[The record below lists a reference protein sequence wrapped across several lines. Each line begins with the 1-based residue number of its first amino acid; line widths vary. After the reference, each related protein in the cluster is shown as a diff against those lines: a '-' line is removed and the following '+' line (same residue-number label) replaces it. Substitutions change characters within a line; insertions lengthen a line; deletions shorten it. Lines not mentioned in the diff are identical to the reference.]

1 MFSKI
6 KHGFDR
12 KAKRL
17 VALMLAASLLCGIAG
32 CSKETNW
39 SPAESNETSVDLS
52 NDYDETGF
60 DIERIR
66 KNVIVDGQAIEIP
79 IKLKDLPK
87 DWTYETSANRFAED
101 RCHVEVKDKNGDLL
115 FSCGAEN
122 YKESQKGDSRIFDA
136 PFENDKCSVDGI
148 TPFKTTREEIVER
161 YGEATSIKKFNS
173 KKYEGWEEYRYGS
186 LEGKTSN
193 DWHGKCLMV
202 TFNEKGIVDWVTIVY
217 TD

>member
-1 MFSKI
+1 MFSVI
-6 KHGFDR
+6 KHGFDM
-12 KAKRL
+12 KGKRL

-32 CSKETNW
+32 CTKEPSD
-39 SPAESNETSVDLS
+39 SPADISDASVELS
-52 NDYDETGF
+52 NDNDKIGF

-66 KNVIVDGQAIEIP
+66 KTVVVDGQAIEIP
-79 IKLKDLPK
+79 IKLKELPK

-122 YKESQKGDSRIFDA
+122 YKESKKGDSRIFDA

-161 YGEATSIKKFNS
+161 YGEATSIKNFNS
-173 KKYEGWEEYRYGS
+173 KKYEGWQEYRYGS

-193 DWHGKCLMV
+193 DWHGKCLIV